1 MSIKDDLEEA
11 KIEIQELK
19 EQSNQLNMNSNF
31 DLGNTFK
38 KIIYFLLVLIIVLVG
53 TIIFFIIKNNQMAKD
68 LSEYTCE
75 SDIMEQDGIYNF
87 IDSEGNMITTDADV
101 LNKFIEEYYNGK
113 TKKSNQEKSKSS
125 YS

>member
-1 MSIKDDLEEA
+1 MSIKDDLKETKE
-11 KIEIQELK
+11 EIQELK
-19 EQSNQLNMNSNF
+19 EQSNQLNMYSNF

-38 KIIYFLLVLIIVLVG
+38 KIIYFLLILIIVLVG

-113 TKKSNQEKSKSS
+113 TKKSN
-125 YS
+125 